1 MYAGI
6 SSRDPP
12 HISNWGVRGGAY
24 KKTKASTENVSLTYV
39 APLVSVGYE
48 YLITDLHLVL
58 NNHFGVK
65 IGMTSLIPIKKELHE
80 PHLL

>member
-1 MYAGI
+1 M
-6 SSRDPP
+6 
-12 HISNWGVRGGAY
+12 
-24 KKTKASTENVSLTYV
+24 SLNYV

-80 PHLL
+80 THLL